1 MKNLTPVT
9 GLLCSLLISP
19 VNAAQATDL
28 TRERVVEINGTLI
41 KAMENKNFQA
51 YDQYLFDGTEI
62 FIDLDPAPNNPLQK
76 VALKD
81 FRMLA
86 MMSLQMADEISIE
99 DEILSINVNP
109 DEISLTSKSTVIIS
123 MMGERVTEVSEGTT
137 VYGLVNGEI
146 KILSMS
152 SEIITSSMP

>member
-1 MKNLTPVT
+1 
-9 GLLCSLLISP
+9 
-19 VNAAQATDL
+19 
-28 TRERVVEINGTLI
+28 
-41 KAMENKNFQA
+41 MENKNFQA

-62 FIDLDPAPNNPLQK
+62 FIDLDPAPNNPLEK
-76 VALKD
+76 VALND

-152 SEIITSSMP
+152 SEIIASSMP